1 MVKNININPSLFRT
15 PTIPRKS
22 PRKRNIWL
30 DESVLF
36 QAPGQIVDID
46 SIFEQNS
53 PENFTFK
60 RLYMKRLYNSG
71 LQFNLKC
78 NKRTGILAVGQCLSA
93 DRNLHV
99 CLLYHGMKVTV
110 PLLNLVCLEIL
121 SKKW

>member
-1 MVKNININPSLFRT
+1 MVKNINPFLFRT

-36 QAPGQIVDID
+36 QAPGKIVDID
-46 SIFEQNS
+46 SISEQNL

-78 NKRTGILAVGQCLSA
+78 NERTGILAVGQCLRA

-99 CLLYHGMKVTV
+99 CLLYHGMKITV
-110 PLLNLVCLEIL
+110 PLINLVCLEII
-121 SKKW
+121 SKK